1 MLSTGFPQF
10 WGWFALGLGAFATVV
25 AFAAV
30 KEARKMAEYCGT
42 CANFMHENNLE
53 ALKDSRI
60 AALDTSLTELS
71 DAFSSLE
78 ASHKR
83 LRSKYGMRDL
93 RERRA
98 ASDDDR
104 TGELDLATTD
114 DKRAL
119 RLELRKQGLLK

>member
-10 WGWFALGLGAFATVV
+10 WGWLALGLGAFATVV

-30 KEARKMAEYCGT
+30 NEARKMADYCAKCT
-42 CANFMHENNLE
+42 NYMHENNAE
-53 ALKDSRI
+53 AFKDSRI
-60 AALDTSLTELS
+60 AALDSSLTELS
-71 DAFSSLE
+71 DQFSSLN

-93 RERRA
+93 RERQKNG
-98 ASDDDR
+98 DDEPEGD
-104 TGELDLATTD
+104 LDLAKTN

-119 RLELRKQGLLK
+119 RLALMQKGLLK